1 MEHVVLGG
9 FTLCTH
15 ALRKHSFHN
24 NIALIV
30 LYMLSVLMSIL
41 IRFLMNRLY
50 FTVQRY
56 DKVSGIQNKN
66 GYFSQ
71 LRRICNSA
79 EQRALRAEPTVTHC
93 EAERKIADMAELQI
107 GALGE
112 AK

>member
-1 MEHVVLGG
+1 MV
-9 FTLCTH
+9 
-15 ALRKHSFHN
+15 
-24 NIALIV
+24 
-30 LYMLSVLMSIL
+30 
-41 IRFLMNRLY
+41 
-50 FTVQRY
+50 
-56 DKVSGIQNKN
+56 
-66 GYFSQ
+66 FSQ